1 MALDPDSIYDENT
14 TDPIYGD
21 EFFTQYGAFLNAFAD
36 TAVLRLTGV
45 TGSNVITGTPEPIG
59 FPDAGIPL
67 GVKITWV
74 QPSTNLAGGVTLN
87 GADVVGFDGSAL
99 SAGDLAAG
107 AIYIAEK
114 TASAWRLLYGGGS
127 QGLTINGPVIH
138 DTTTTWVKNI
148 PDNAL
153 VRVQLWGAGDH
164 GDDVNGTQDGGDG
177 GNYAERT
184 FYGFELPASVLL
196 TVPTSTPFGGTPGDC
211 TFGSL
216 LTAEGAGIGGP
227 ISGTLWAGGNG
238 TGEVAYGGAFV
249 EWFAEEGRR
258 VYGDTIA
265 SNNPTQRIVTLKQPV
280 GVVAAIT
287 PWNFPIAMITRKVAP
302 ALAAGCTIVLKPATE
317 TPLCALALADL
328 AERAGIPAGVFS
340 VVAGNNARAIGG
352 EMTSNP
358 IVRKLTFTGST
369 EIGKVLM
376 EQCAATVKK
385 TSMELG
391 GNAPFIVF
399 DDADLDAAV
408 VGAMA
413 SKYRNA
419 GQTCVCANR
428 ILVQEGVFDAFAEKL
443 VAAVNALKMGNGA
456 EEGITVGPL
465 INDGAYEKVTE
476 ILTDA
481 TDKGAKVIAG
491 GRGNEGHGGNF
502 FDPTVVVDVD
512 DSMQV
517 YTEEIFGPIAPLFK
531 FKTEEEAI
539 RIGNDTPFGLSAY
552 FYSRDIGRIWR
563 VAEGL
568 DYGIVGINEGIIS
581 TEVAPFGGVKESGI
595 GREGSK
601 YGIDDY
607 LEIKYLNMG
616 GIND

>member
-1 MALDPDSIYDENT
+1 MLNLTDTSLLRTQLYVDGQWVDADNGATMAVCNPATREEIVAIPNA
-14 TDPIYGD
+14 
-21 EFFTQYGAFLNAFAD
+21 GAAETRRAIEAADRAFASW
-36 TAVLRLTGV
+36 R
-45 TGSNVITGTPEPIG
+45 NVVAKER
-59 FPDAGIPL
+59 
-67 GVKITWV
+67 
-74 QPSTNLAGGVTLN
+74 
-87 GADVVGFDGSAL
+87 SAIL
-99 SAGDLAAG
+99 KKWYALIMANQEDLAR
-107 AIYIAEK
+107 IM
-114 TASAWRLLYGGGS
+114 
-127 QGLTINGPVIH
+127 
-138 DTTTTWVKNI
+138 
-148 PDNAL
+148 
-153 VRVQLWGAGDH
+153 
-164 GDDVNGTQDGGDG
+164 
-177 GNYAERT
+177 
-184 FYGFELPASVLL
+184 
-196 TVPTSTPFGGTPGDC
+196 
-211 TFGSL
+211 
-216 LTAEGAGIGGP
+216 TAEQGKPLAE
-227 ISGTLWAGGNG
+227 SR
-238 TGEVAYGGAFV
+238 GEVAYGAAFV

-258 VYGDTIA
+258 IYGDTISA
-265 SNNPTQRIVTLKQPV
+265 NNPNQRIVTLKQPV

-317 TPLCALALADL
+317 TPLCALALAAL
-328 AERAGIPAGVFS
+328 GERAGLPAGVFS
-340 VVAGNNARAIGG
+340 VVAGNRARDIGG
-352 EMTSNP
+352 EMTGNP

-376 EQCAATVKK
+376 AQCAQTVKK

-428 ILVQEGVFDAFAEKL
+428 ILVQDAVFDAFTEKL
-443 VAAVNALKMGNGA
+443 VAAVKALKVGNGA
-456 EEGITVGPL
+456 DDGVTIGPL
-465 INDGAYEKVTE
+465 INQAAIDKVTS
-476 ILTDA
+476 IVNQA
-481 TDKGAKVIAG
+481 TAG
-491 GRGNEGHGGNF
+491 GARVLIGGRASATHGGSF
-502 FDPTVVVDVD
+502 YEPTVLVDVD
-512 DSMQV
+512 DTMEV
-517 YTEEIFGPIAPLFK
+517 YNEEIFGPVAPLFR
-531 FKTEEEAI
+531 FKTEADAI

-568 DYGIVGINEGIIS
+568 EYGIVGINEGIIS

-607 LEIKYLNMG
+607 LEIKYLCMG